1 MIYFDTVNKL
11 RNEVKINPLIELV
24 PVVRS
29 YSENGWSNPKKIVNR
44 VIQNIKENESGRI
57 SYETILNW
65 IMEYFEDEKYIVASE
80 LRELEQYTRM
90 YYDLSIN
97 IEGIDTIHH

>member
-1 MIYFDTVNKL
+1 MIYFDAVNEL

-57 SYETILNW
+57 SYETILN
-65 IMEYFEDEKYIVASE
+65 
-80 LRELEQYTRM
+80 
-90 YYDLSIN
+90 
-97 IEGIDTIHH
+97 